1 MPLRAKDTSYS
12 NHQLNLFNTLES
24 SIAAIVIASS
34 IHAVHTAIDQ
44 PSDSQ
49 ALEERSSSN
58 GGGSGSIG
66 PAITGLESGERTTD
80 RPSVSAHD
88 HTEDGVSGSTRNCD
102 ERVGFVAE
110 SAGHLKTRL
119 EHDFRISS
127 DQVIGAGSLL
137 QKAAANLKA
146 IRLLKKVEQDSRL
159 AADDEKAILVRYS
172 GWGALPQVFHPRV
185 AEEWRSTAAELRS
198 LLTDAEYESARAS
211 TPNAHYTSCA
221 VIEAIWK
228 AILQFGAASPAKILE
243 PALGIGHFFGL
254 MPQSL
259 ERNAVRVGIELDS
272 ISARI
277 AHLLYPDSNIREAA
291 FEAVSL
297 PNSFFDVVVGNV
309 PFGNYPVYDP
319 QYARHAALTRSI
331 HDYFVARSVD
341 LVRPGGLVA
350 LITSRYTLDK
360 QNSAI
365 REYIASK
372 ADLIAAIRLPNT
384 TFKANA
390 GTEVTT
396 DVLFLQRRT
405 PQCTLNPKLGSN

>member
-12 NHQLNLFNTLES
+12 NLQLNLFNTLES

-58 GGGSGSIG
+58 GDGSGSIG
-66 PAITGLESGERTTD
+66 PIVTGVVPSQRTTD
-80 RPSVSAHD
+80 RASVSAHD
-88 HTEDGVSGSTRNCD
+88 RPEDGLPGSARNCD

-110 SAGHLKTRL
+110 SAGHVETRL
-119 EHDFRISS
+119 ERDFRISS

-137 QKAAANLKA
+137 QKAAANLEA
-146 IRLLKKVEQDSRL
+146 VRLLKKIERDSRP
-159 AADDEKAILVRYS
+159 AGDDEKAILVRYS

-198 LLTDAEYESARAS
+198 LLTDAEYDSARAS
-211 TPNAHYTSCA
+211 TPNGHYTSCA

-243 PALGIGHFFGL
+243 PALGVGHFFGL
-254 MPQSL
+254 MPAPL
-259 ERNAVRVGIELDS
+259 EQNATRVGIELDS

-277 AHLLYPDSNIREAA
+277 AKLLYPDSTIREAA
-291 FEAVSL
+291 FEDVSL
-297 PNSFFDVVVGNV
+297 PNCFFDVVVGNV

-319 QYARHAALTRSI
+319 HYARHASLTRSI

-360 QNSAI
+360 QNSAV

-372 ADLIAAIRLPNT
+372 ANLICAVRLPNMT
-384 TFKANA
+384 VQSERGHRGDDRCSLPAAPHALNA
-390 GTEVTT
+390 
-396 DVLFLQRRT
+396 R
-405 PQCTLNPKLGSN
+405 